1 MRTSL
6 LGLSS
11 PLILAKSGSLK
22 INKDNPVVLSTWDFG
37 LAANEE
43 AIKVLNNGGNSMDAA
58 EKAARHAEADPKNNS
73 VGIGGLPDEKGK
85 VTLDACV
92 MDSTGNAGSVAFL
105 QNIKHPVS
113 VARKVMD
120 DTKHVMLVGEGARQF
135 AVSNGLKKP
144 IFLHVNLKKNGKNG

>member
-1 MRTSL
+1 MKRRNFLRTSL
-6 LGLSS
+6 VGLSS
-11 PLILAKSGSLK
+11 PLILAKSGNLN
-22 INKDNPVVLSTWDFG
+22 INKNNPVVLSTWDFG

-120 DTKHVMLVGEGARQF
+120 LSLIH
-135 AVSNGLKKP
+135 
-144 IFLHVNLKKNGKNG
+144 I